1 MRQEIKNK
9 DKSAKIKLEFTN
21 LKDWHN
27 YILKLPAANCLEC
40 EYAKQIVEEV
50 KFGQLIYE
58 PGDILCIYASYYSG
72 ILGIQF
78 PETCRLSDFNY
89 NNRILVAKCEKLQTC
104 LRINVDVAKNK
115 K

>member
-1 MRQEIKNK
+1 MRREIKNK
-9 DKSAKIKLEFTN
+9 DKSAKIEFTN

-27 YILKLPAANCLEC
+27 YILKLPTANCLEC
-40 EYAKQIVEEV
+40 EYAKQVVEEV

-58 PGDILCIYASYYSG
+58 PGDILCVYASYYSG

-89 NNRILVAKCEKLQTC
+89 DGNILFGQCEKLQTRH
-104 LRINVDVAKNK
+104 RINVDVAKNK